1 MRRAPYKSPTQ
12 IGCLFSS
19 GRMTLCNN
27 NHPLEQF
34 SLWHSMEYYA
44 VMGFVHEF
52 MYAVV
57 RMCVVWIGRKNF
69 ILFLSGDGDR
79 IDRISLCV

>member
-52 MYAVV
+52 V
-57 RMCVVWIGRKNF
+57 CVCTCTHVCSLDWEKEFYSVF
-69 ILFLSGDGDR
+69 IR
-79 IDRISLCV
+79 